1 MSFFPKFTAR
11 LLPIPP
17 EHLRHIKKTK
27 NRRQKKMDD
36 YAIEFKEW
44 SSNKYK
50 YLKGKGWFQTTYEL
64 EMGIFSS
71 TKELLEIF
79 KKEKH

>member
-36 YAIEFKEW
+36 YAIEFAEWIATQGYKEY
-44 SSNKYK
+44 SNGWAK
-50 YLKGKGWFQTTYEL
+50 LWDKGLYT
-64 EMGIFSS
+64 IN
-71 TKELLEIF
+71 ELLEIF
-79 KKEKH
+79 KKEKGL